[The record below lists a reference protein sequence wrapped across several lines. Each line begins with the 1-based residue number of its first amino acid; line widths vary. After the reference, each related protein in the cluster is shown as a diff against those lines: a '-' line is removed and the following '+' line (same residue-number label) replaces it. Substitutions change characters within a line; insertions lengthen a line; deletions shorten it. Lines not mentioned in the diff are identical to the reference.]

1 MSAPFAEWLAPQINA
16 KFPDAPPID
25 AHTLFHSLNTVKT
38 PSYIRVESDEQQ
50 YPVRWWLG
58 SGERERRGGV
68 KKHARPFSTHLSPQL
83 HIILRFRLER
93 ALVAGTLAV
102 DDLPSAWAEASN
114 NLLGVTPPSAALG
127 PLQDMHWAGFAIG
140 YFPTYLCGALA
151 AAQLWEAAVKA
162 LGGEAAVEADIKAGR
177 FDRIRTWLT
186 DNVHARGSQDASLDA
201 WLTAIT
207 GAPLSV
213 EPFLRRLK
221 KKVVAVYQ
229 LSEGDVDAA
238 MAPGVAAAAALGKG
252 AVASA

>member
-1 MSAPFAEWLAPQINA
+1 MGQGGGREKARGCQNTHDVST
-16 KFPDAPPID
+16 PP
-25 AHTLFHSLNTVKT
+25 T
-38 PSYIRVESDEQQ
+38 
-50 YPVRWWLG
+50 
-58 SGERERRGGV
+58 
-68 KKHARPFSTHLSPQL
+68 LSPTQL

-93 ALVAGTLAV
+93 ALVAGSLSV
-102 DDLPSAWAEASN
+102 DDLPAAWADASSK
-114 NLLGVTPPSAALG
+114 LLGVTPPSAALG

-151 AAQLWEAAVKA
+151 AAQLWEAAVGA
-162 LGGEAAVEADIKAGR
+162 LGGEAAVAADIEAGR
-177 FDRIRTWLT
+177 FDTIRAWLS
-186 DNVHARGSQDASLDA
+186 DNVHARGSRDASLDA

-229 LSEGDVDAA
+229 LGEADVDAA
-238 MAPGVAAAAALGKG
+238 MAPGLKAAAALRKA